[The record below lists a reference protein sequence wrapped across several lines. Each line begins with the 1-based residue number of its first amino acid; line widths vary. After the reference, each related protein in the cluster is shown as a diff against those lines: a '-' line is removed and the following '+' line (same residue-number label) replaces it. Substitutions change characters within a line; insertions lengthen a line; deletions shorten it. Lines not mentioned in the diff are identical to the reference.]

1 MGDPGRFRFSLARV
15 QSVRETELSLE
26 KQKVTEANH
35 QLRLALDALEN
46 IESQILLLERELSGR
61 RDTRFININ
70 ECLQTEAFLTII
82 KTRARAAALAVDER
96 KATRDRVIE
105 IYHLAK
111 QNVRVLERLR
121 ESRKEEHA
129 QARRA
134 FETKTMDEVAS
145 QRSQNSI
152 VPASERYK

>member
-15 QSVRETELSLE
+15 LSVRETELSLE
-26 KQKVTEANH
+26 KQKVTEANY
-35 QLRLALDALEN
+35 QLAKAVESLE
-46 IESQILLLERELSGR
+46 EVERQVSDLERELSAR
-61 RDTRFININ
+61 RDTPIINID

-82 KTRARAAALAVDER
+82 RVRVRAAATVVEER
-96 KATRDRVIE
+96 KSLRDKAIE

-111 QNVRVLERLR
+111 LKVRALERLR

-145 QRSQNSI
+145 QRSQNSEATI
-152 VPASERYK
+152 SER